1 MMNGEVQVFGNELLS
16 EMKDSVSPMI
26 RLARCQRFLNWLEF
40 EIFTSQD
47 TPKPSAVE
55 IYATFKKMTGL
66 QRTESERT
74 MVDCEQ

>member
-1 MMNGEVQVFGNELLS
+1 MNGETQVYGNELLD
-16 EMKDSVSPMI
+16 EMRDSMSPMI

-55 IYATFKKMTGL
+55 IYATFKRMTGL
-66 QRTESERT
+66 QRTDTEHKI
-74 MVDCEQ
+74 V